1 MNDPYIDH
9 VMNDDYFTKSDFK
22 QYKKER
28 KNKLP
33 RNIKT
38 EERESQK
45 PKNMRLSVMGKKIGE
60 NRAKIADMIAR
71 FEILRI
77 QVEEL
82 MSLFPT
88 ESDETEVK
96 EIEEVSL
103 EPEDAFDL
111 KVQEYRDNKEKRKKT
126 ETKEE

>member
-1 MNDPYIDH
+1 
-9 VMNDDYFTKSDFK
+9 MNDDYYTKNDFK
-22 QYKKER
+22 KYEKER

-103 EPEDAFDL
+103 EPEDAFDS
-111 KVQEYRDNKEKRKKT
+111 KVQEYRDNKEKRK
-126 ETKEE
+126 EEQEE